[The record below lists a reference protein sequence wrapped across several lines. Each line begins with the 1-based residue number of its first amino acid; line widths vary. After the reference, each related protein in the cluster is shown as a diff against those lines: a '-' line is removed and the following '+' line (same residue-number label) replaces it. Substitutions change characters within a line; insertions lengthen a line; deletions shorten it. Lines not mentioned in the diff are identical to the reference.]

1 MLLHEWLKRLPR
13 DEAQKF
19 RAGTLLDIIERDYLS
34 SVPHGSAAGDRLSPE
49 ATDSGI
55 VPERIYPPEE
65 AAELIGITSA
75 RRAKTIRE
83 FPPEILPA
91 VPISPNGRRI
101 GYYGRDLIRFIRE
114 RRPKHAPRI
123 AELS

>member
-1 MLLHEWLKRLPR
+1 MSDQEIL
-13 DEAQKF
+13 
-19 RAGTLLDIIERDYLS
+19 RAVVDRITETLTRQM
-34 SVPHGSAAGDRLSPE
+34 R
-49 ATDSGI
+49 GI

-65 AAELIGITSA
+65 AAELIGIVSE

-91 VPISPNGRRI
+91 VPVTPNGGRV

-114 RRPKHAPRI
+114 RRPRSAP
-123 AELS
+123 ALEDVA